1 MATLQKQERKSGE
14 QDDILALVDEVLSDM
29 RFVGFDIKAFR
40 LMLGKEGW
48 APKQIVVAIS
58 LYCQIGNNVQNI
70 TKKRASELKQ
80 YGKDVIAKLK
90 TGVTLPRIAISFAP
104 LTLAIR
110 TRGVANGSIQSRF
123 AINVPD
129 NLQDAALVCYMTK
142 EQYAEWNTS
151 FSEALRRNPRN
162 RAGNQEADYY
172 SVAARNLKDGVVSRR
187 DEGLALMRSM
197 EFWSASLGVHVDRL

>member
-1 MATLQKQERKSGE
+1 MAAPQKQERKSVG

-29 RFVGFDIKAFR
+29 KFVGFDIKAFR
-40 LMLGKEGW
+40 FMLGKEGW
-48 APKQIVVAIS
+48 TPKQIVVAIS
-58 LYCQIGNNVQNI
+58 LYCQIGNNVQNV
-70 TKKRASELKQ
+70 TKKRAAELKQ

-110 TRGVANGSIQSRF
+110 MRGVINGTVQGRF

-129 NLQDAALVCYMTK
+129 HLQDAALVCYMTK
-142 EQYAEWNTS
+142 EQYSEWNTS

-162 RAGNQEADYY
+162 RVGNQEADYH
-172 SVAARNLKDGVVSRR
+172 SVAARNLKDSVVSRR
-187 DEGLALMRSM
+187 DEGLALMTSI
-197 EFWSASLGVHVDRL
+197 EFWSSSLGVHVDRL